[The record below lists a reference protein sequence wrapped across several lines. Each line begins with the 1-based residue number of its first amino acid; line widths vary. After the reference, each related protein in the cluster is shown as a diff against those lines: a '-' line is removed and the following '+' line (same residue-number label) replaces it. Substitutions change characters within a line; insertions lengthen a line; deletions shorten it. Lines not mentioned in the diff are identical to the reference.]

1 MRVTSPLISVVID
14 TIRTHG
20 LPETEKTLVLAT
32 PDRDRP
38 VDDLEGA
45 DELALEELLAE
56 DGDRPVAFGE
66 DFDYEWS

>member
-1 MRVTSPLISVVID
+1 M
-14 TIRTHG
+14 
-20 LPETEKTLVLAT
+20 LAT